1 MSKISRRLNRLRN
14 IRFTFSR
21 PSLSLIT
28 LVLLTITVFILGGG
42 VYDVLETPLAVLPT
56 PGNPIFYYPGLTE
69 QLLNESIIFILFLI
83 MGIAGGYLAYRS
95 TRYAY
100 RPREARMFLLIGLA
114 LMIVAFLGSEILLT
128 LKGI

>member
-1 MSKISRRLNRLRN
+1 
-14 IRFTFSR
+14 
-21 PSLSLIT
+21 
-28 LVLLTITVFILGGG
+28 
-42 VYDVLETPLAVLPT
+42 
-56 PGNPIFYYPGLTE
+56 
-69 QLLNESIIFILFLI
+69 

-114 LMIVAFLGSEILLT
+114 LLIVAFLGSEILLT

>member
-1 MSKISRRLNRLRN
+1 MSKISKRLNRLRN
-14 IRFTFSR
+14 IRITFSR
-21 PSLSLIT
+21 PSLSLIS
-28 LVLLTITVFILGGG
+28 LVLLTITIFILGGG

-83 MGIAGGYLAYRS
+83 MGIAGGFLAYRS

>member
-1 MSKISRRLNRLRN
+1 LSKISKRLNRLRN
-14 IRFTFSR
+14 IRLTFSR